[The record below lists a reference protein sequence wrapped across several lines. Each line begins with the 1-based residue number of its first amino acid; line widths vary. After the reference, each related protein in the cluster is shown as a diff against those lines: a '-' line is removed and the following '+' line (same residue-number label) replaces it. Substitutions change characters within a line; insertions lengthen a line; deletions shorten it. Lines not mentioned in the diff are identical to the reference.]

1 MKNIVE
7 LNKELRQYG
16 KKDSKLLF
24 FCIFL
29 SQCLMTAYMVIMY
42 SPTVLKILP
51 VGGDSRK
58 QVMGIFIFTCIGCIV
73 FVCYAAMLFFKQR
86 SRQSGIL
93 MALGINRKTLL
104 GQILSEIL
112 SISLRAC
119 GIGIVTGIVI
129 ATAIWQ
135 AFQSFIVDT
144 QEMRFSFDIKSLY
157 AALIFA
163 FVINL
168 ILVVQALRFQR
179 QTNIMDVLNTVRKNE
194 PIHEVKKWFGWGG
207 IFLILLGFFLGYFS
221 PAFCVHVLSWYPPEG
236 LTAIFYSPLFI
247 GIYMVTY
254 YTVVHGWTR
263 DKNRYKNIITKS
275 MMKFQGKQTIMNM
288 LIILVL
294 VAGGLFAAFYAPMIG
309 TSSLCYISSRE
320 VDYLFHYRQD
330 QEMLSRDDIDRL
342 GKKYELTIEDY
353 KTIEFANLALDG
365 EQLIEEQNGK
375 YHMQYREILGEGN
388 FISESNFEAF
398 TGMQVEID
406 KGYYMGINTVDQE
419 KVIDISSDIT
429 KLTNPETNEQVEVQY
444 GGNVINNSLA
454 ANYYIISDIDYRVLT
469 SNLSN
474 EWKEMLVAFNVSD
487 NQDKYHFDKELYWE
501 IIKHSDS
508 DCEVPYSFDRISK
521 RESEQR
527 GEAYW
532 GDDEKEKI
540 HYEDYESSEFRQF
553 WKYQPMIKSLDRRE
567 LLQTYAVF
575 FMVFIFITIICFTA
589 VLIIIYT
596 RNITLAMHNK
606 QVYEDLKKL
615 GAGRD
620 YLYKCVKSQVGQI
633 FKAPIMIGMSI
644 ISLLYSLILYLND
657 EGHFTNGELMGMMV
671 CLVMEIML
679 CIGFFLFYKYNLS
692 RVCMLLDIDW
702 TKEKTE

>member
-1 MKNIVE
+1 MKNMMEI
-7 LNKELRQYG
+7 NKELRRYS

-58 QVMGIFIFTCIGCIV
+58 QVMAIFIFTCIGCVV

-93 MALGINRKTLL
+93 MALGINRRMLL
-104 GQILSEIL
+104 SQILSEVLKIGL
-112 SISLRAC
+112 IAC
-119 GIGIVTGIVI
+119 GIGIVTGIAI

-135 AFQSFIVDT
+135 AFRSFIVDT
-144 QEMRFSFDIKSLY
+144 QEMRFSFDIKSLHG
-157 AALIFA
+157 ALIFTL
-163 FVINL
+163 VINL
-168 ILVVQALRFQR
+168 ILVVQSIRFER

-194 PIHEVKKWFGWGG
+194 PVHEVKKWFGWVG
-207 IFLILLGFFLGYFS
+207 IFLTLLGFFLGYFT
-221 PAFCVHVLSWYPPEG
+221 PTFCIHVLSWYPPDA

-247 GIYMVTY
+247 GIYMITY

-275 MMKFQGKQTIMNM
+275 MMKFQGKQTIRNM
-288 LIILVL
+288 LIIIVL
-294 VAGGLFAAFYAPMIG
+294 VAGGCFAAFYTPLLGA
-309 TSSLCYISSRE
+309 SSLYYISTRE

-330 QEMLSRDDIDRL
+330 QEMLSKDDIDSL

-365 EQLIEEQNGK
+365 EEFIEEQNGK
-375 YHMQYREILGEGN
+375 YHMEYREILGEHN
-388 FISESNFEAF
+388 FISESNFESF
-398 TGMQVEID
+398 TGLEVEVD
-406 KGYYMGINTVDQE
+406 KGYYMGINTVDKGKLME
-419 KVIDISSDIT
+419 IRSDIT

-444 GGNVINNSLA
+444 GGNVVNNCLA
-454 ANYYIISDIDYRVLT
+454 ANYYIISDADYEILT
-469 SNLSN
+469 KNLSDK
-474 EWKEMLVAFNVSD
+474 WKEILVEFNVSG
-487 NQDKYHFDKELYWE
+487 NQDKYHFDKELYKE
-501 IIKHSDS
+501 IIGHSDS
-508 DCEVPYSFDRISK
+508 ECEVPYYYDRILK

-532 GDDEKEKI
+532 ADEDKENF
-540 HYEDYESSEFRQF
+540 HYEDYEGSEFKQF

-567 LLQTYAVF
+567 LLKTYAVF
-575 FMVFIFITIICFTA
+575 FMVFIFITIICFAA
-589 VLIIIYT
+589 VFIIIYT

-615 GAGRD
+615 GAGKS
-620 YLYKCVKSQVGQI
+620 YLYKCVKSQVGQV
-633 FKAPIMIGMSI
+633 FKAPIMIGMSM
-644 ISLLYSLILYLND
+644 ISLLYGLILYLND
-657 EGHFTNGELMGMMV
+657 DGRFTTGELSGMMV
-671 CLVMEIML
+671 CVIMEIVL

-702 TKEKTE
+702 SKERTK